1 MICMNKLHG
10 GGFFF
15 CRNEPEK
22 TPTESDQTG
31 KWKR

>member
-15 CRNEPEK
+15 RNEPEK